1 MVRSLSGPLGRKGF
15 HVRPGDVRESGL
27 SRYEKDAFPGLKTV
41 QKCLGF
47 DVLWSWSR
55 YTL

>member
-27 SRYEKDAFPGLKTV
+27 SRYEKDAFPGLKNRAEV
-41 QKCLGF
+41 LG
-47 DVLWSWSR
+47 V
-55 YTL
+55 